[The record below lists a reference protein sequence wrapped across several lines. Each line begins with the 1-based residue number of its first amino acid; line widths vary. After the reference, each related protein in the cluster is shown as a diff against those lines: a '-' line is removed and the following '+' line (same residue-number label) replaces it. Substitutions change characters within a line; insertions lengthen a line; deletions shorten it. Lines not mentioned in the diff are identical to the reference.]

1 MNGFD
6 WGAFGVVTLTSLL
19 AIAVGMAVTAT
30 IGVRIGRHNVVDV
43 SWGAGFVLIALVSAV
58 VGTGD
63 LWRRLLMLALVAIWG
78 LRLATHMAIRSRGKG
93 EDPRYEE
100 MLGRATGNRTLYAI
114 RKIYLTQGISLWFVS
129 LPIQVAAVS
138 NGSFGLL
145 VVLGIA
151 LWIVGV
157 TFETVGDQQMEEF
170 KSDPGSRGH
179 IMDQGLWAWTR
190 HPNYFGDACVWWG
203 IFLVSASVW
212 PGVLTVLSPI
222 AMTYFLVF
230 ATGARLLER
239 HMEQRPGYREYQQ
252 RTSYFI
258 PRPPKARSGT

>member
-145 VVLGIA
+145 VVLGIV

-157 TFETVGDQQMEEF
+157 TFETVGDRQM
-170 KSDPGSRGH
+170 
-179 IMDQGLWAWTR
+179 
-190 HPNYFGDACVWWG
+190 
-203 IFLVSASVW
+203 
-212 PGVLTVLSPI
+212 
-222 AMTYFLVF
+222 
-230 ATGARLLER
+230 
-239 HMEQRPGYREYQQ
+239 
-252 RTSYFI
+252 
-258 PRPPKARSGT
+258 

>member
-43 SWGAGFVLIALVSAV
+43 SWGAGFVLIALVSAI

-114 RKIYLTQGISLWFVS
+114 RKIYLTQGISRRS
-129 LPIQVAAVS
+129 
-138 NGSFGLL
+138 
-145 VVLGIA
+145 
-151 LWIVGV
+151 
-157 TFETVGDQQMEEF
+157 
-170 KSDPGSRGH
+170 
-179 IMDQGLWAWTR
+179 
-190 HPNYFGDACVWWG
+190 
-203 IFLVSASVW
+203 
-212 PGVLTVLSPI
+212 
-222 AMTYFLVF
+222 
-230 ATGARLLER
+230 ATGRWRNSNPIRVAVATSWIKACGRGR
-239 HMEQRPGYREYQQ
+239 GIPTISATHASGGGSSSSRRPCGREC
-252 RTSYFI
+252 
-258 PRPPKARSGT
+258 

>member
-1 MNGFD
+1 MGT
-6 WGAFGVVTLTSLL
+6 VTLASLL
-19 AIAVGMAVTAT
+19 AIVVTMAVTAV

-43 SWGAGFVLIALVSAV
+43 SWGVGFVVIATVSAA

-63 LWRRLLMLALVAIWG
+63 LWRRLLMLALVGMWG
-78 LRLATHMAIRSRGKG
+78 LRLASHMAVRSRGKG

-100 MLGRATGNRTLYAI
+100 LLGKASGSRTLYAI
-114 RKIYLTQGISLWFVS
+114 RKIYVTQGISLWFVS
-129 LPIQVAAVS
+129 LPVQVSAHSSGGFNVI
-138 NGSFGLL
+138 
-145 VVLGIA
+145 VVLGVL
-151 LWIVGV
+151 LWLLGV
-157 TFETVGDQQMEEF
+157 TFEAVGDRQMAAF

-203 IFLVSASVW
+203 IFLVAASAW
-212 PGVLTVLSPI
+212 PGVLTILSPI

-239 HMEQRPGYREYQQ
+239 HMAQRPGYREYQE

-258 PRPPKARSGT
+258 PRRPRSAPRT